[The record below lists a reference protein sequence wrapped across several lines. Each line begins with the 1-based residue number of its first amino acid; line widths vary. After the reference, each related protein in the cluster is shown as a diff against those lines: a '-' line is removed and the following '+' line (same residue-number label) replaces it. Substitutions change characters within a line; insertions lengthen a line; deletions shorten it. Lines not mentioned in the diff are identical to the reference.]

1 MTPHSTRMA
10 LTSIL
15 GCAVCSPHWWDA
27 HHFVLAIVS
36 SQLVGL
42 NPHSPPYHKFIIDRI
57 PPIFDE
63 IKAQQNIQFLRTNFI
78 NFLMDNA

>member
-15 GCAVCSPHWWDA
+15 GCVVCSPHRWDA
-27 HHFVLAIVS
+27 HHFVSAIVS

-42 NPHSPPYHKFIIDRI
+42 NPHRPHYHKFVIDRI

-78 NFLMDNA
+78 RI